1 MGRVLACGAAMMSL
15 VVGLAAAAG
24 PADEEVPTPFARFE
38 PMIGGWKGTAQPST
52 NRFKGWQEKH
62 AWAWKF
68 AKGVPVGMTVAVEG
82 GKVFTR
88 GELTFDPRT
97 SRYTL
102 AATTPEGKPV
112 VFAGVPTTDGKGL
125 VLDRANAT
133 PEGKERLTIRPNSS
147 GIRYTML
154 LDVQAP
160 GAPQYKNTLQV
171 GLTKEGES
179 FAAGGEAA
187 NLPKCILTGGSATLT
202 VTYNGKSY
210 PVCCTGCRDE
220 FNENPEKYV
229 ARAEAKA
236 AAVGDMPARA
246 AKPAAA
252 PARGSSEF
260 DGLIDEPKAKAMP
273 KGSTP
278 KAAAPPADEAKPAG
292 KAASVKKDSPEARA
306 ASDLR
311 LGQAFERAGKAAQ
324 ALDYYKG
331 IVKKYPDT
339 DAARTAA
346 DRIKALE
353 K

>member
-1 MGRVLACGAAMMSL
+1 MGRVLTCGAAMVSL
-15 VVGLAAAAG
+15 MAALSAAG
-24 PADEEVPTPFARFE
+24 PAEDEVPAPFARFE
-38 PMIGGWKGTAQPST
+38 SMVGGWKGTAQPAA
-52 NRFKGWQEKH
+52 NRLKGWQEKH
-62 AWAWKF
+62 SWAWKF
-68 AKGVPVGMTVAVEG
+68 LKGTPVGMTLTVEG

-88 GELTFDPRT
+88 GELSFDPKT
-97 SRYTL
+97 SRYKL
-102 AATTPEGKPV
+102 AATAPDGKPV
-112 VFAGVPTTDGKGL
+112 VFAGASTPDGKGV
-125 VLDRANAT
+125 VLDRVNAT

-154 LDVQAP
+154 LDLQP
-160 GAPQYKNTLQV
+160 IGAPQYKNILQV

-202 VTYNGKSY
+202 VTFNGKSY

-220 FNENPEKYV
+220 FNDNPEKYV

-236 AAVGDMPARA
+236 KAGGDMPAKA
-246 AKPAAA
+246 AKPAT
-252 PARGSSEF
+252 PSRSPSEF
-260 DGLIDEPKAKAMP
+260 EGLVDEPKAKAMP
-273 KGSTP
+273 KGAKP
-278 KAAAPPADEAKPAG
+278 RADAPTAEEKSAAKPAP
-292 KAASVKKDSPEARA
+292 KKDSPEAKA

-311 LGQAFERAGKAAQ
+311 LGHAFERAGKTQQ

-346 DRIKALE
+346 ERIKALD